1 MAYMRAIESR
11 TRYFAS
17 AAAGRR
23 GKLSI
28 RLEERVLLQREPPPA
43 LRPFVGTLWAGEP
56 VACGP
61 AFRERV
67 LPTGHMH
74 LVFRSSAHPLRI
86 LDDPR
91 DRGGVTFADAVVG
104 GVRAGPYLREVLPD
118 GASVGAELRAGACMT
133 LFDVPA
139 DVLAGRHVPLEDL
152 WGAET
157 MHACDR
163 IFSARGASARLD
175 AFTEILAARLP
186 CVHGL
191 HPAVAAALAGSGES
205 RDVHAM
211 VAASG
216 YSHRHFIAVFE
227 RETGL
232 TPKRFCRVQ
241 RFRRLLA
248 DAASHP
254 ALSWTDLA
262 LAHGYSDPSHFNR
275 EFRAFAGITPGEY
288 RRAAPRY
295 PHHVPLA

>member
-1 MAYMRAIESR
+1 M
-11 TRYFAS
+11 
-17 AAAGRR
+17 
-23 GKLSI
+23 
-28 RLEERVLLQREPPPA
+28 LQREPPPP
-43 LRPFVGTLWAGEP
+43 LRPFVCMFWADNPRAGGA
-56 VACGP
+56 AC
-61 AFRERV
+61 RERV

-74 LVFRSSAHPLRI
+74 LVFRSSAHPLWI
-86 LDDPR
+86 LDDPQNR
-91 DRGGVTFADAVVG
+91 RGISCGHAVVG
-104 GVRAGPYLREVLPD
+104 GARARAYLREVLPG
-118 GASVGAELRAGACMT
+118 GASVGAELRAGACVA
-133 LFDVPA
+133 LFGVPA
-139 DVLAGRHVPLEDL
+139 DVLAGRHTPLEDL
-152 WGAET
+152 WGAEA

-163 IFSARGASARLD
+163 IFSARGRGAQLD
-175 AFTEILAARLP
+175 AFADLLAARLP
-186 CVHGL
+186 RVHGL

-205 RDVHAM
+205 QDVHAM